1 MKDGVRDAGRPSR
14 ERHAMRHVPC
24 SLRFIARAQPRRDDL
39 RIALHGPWQR
49 PGLCGS
55 RIRNIADQ
63 FAAAGFVAAIPD
75 IFDGRTFKDIAEYRS
90 DEVGRQRRSSH
101 AHGTPI
107 HTTQT

>member
-1 MKDGVRDAGRPSR
+1 MRDAGKPSR
-14 ERHAMRHVPC
+14 ERRAMRHV
-24 SLRFIARAQPRRDDL
+24 SRALCVSSRVL
-39 RIALHGPWQR
+39 NSEVTTCVALHGPWQR